1 VIRSKEEIRNNIAK
15 GFEKHRGKLGDRFD
29 TLVNEITDV
38 RYEYLQKRDALPQ
51 AKPGVL
57 DANAAAERSIRRE
70 EVLKIVLIKQK
81 YGL

>member
-1 VIRSKEEIRNNIAK
+1 VIRSKEDIRNNITK

-29 TLVNEITDV
+29 DLVDEVAAV
-38 RYEYLQKRDALPQ
+38 RIEYLKKRDALPQ

-57 DANAAAERSIRRE
+57 DANAGAERSISME